1 MQEIRRLPLVVRVG
15 PRHPLYSKPD
25 VRAED
30 FSRYI
35 YVDSPN
41 SSYLKN
47 NEFLAAIR
55 PNLNRIVRTAS
66 AESKLRLVA
75 ASDSMYSV
83 GAQLPQY
90 LNKRYGFRS
99 IPVGNPDDYILSAV
113 VRKENRSPVAG
124 RYLQLLQEEMNSL

>member
-1 MQEIRRLPLVVRVG
+1 M
-15 PRHPLYSKPD
+15 
-25 VRAED
+25 
-30 FSRYI
+30 
-35 YVDSPN
+35 DSPN

-99 IPVGNPDDYILSAV
+99 IPVGNPDDYTLSAV
-113 VRKENRSPVAG
+113 LRKENRSPVAG